1 MPRCGVNPALGG
13 AAEGQPMADSDAPEE
28 GADVTS
34 IWTVTDPNDLVYSE
48 VLEILFG
55 PDSDNMAA

>member
-1 MPRCGVNPALGG
+1 
-13 AAEGQPMADSDAPEE
+13 MADSEPPEE

-34 IWTVTDPNDLVYSE
+34 IWTVTDPNDLVYAE